1 MPRQNAGHTGAAS
14 RNPGGR
20 GSDFPGEKKITTFYL
35 TLDTR
40 ADVRRL
46 ADHAGRS
53 QNAFVEGLIRRYGP
67 QYAADLLVVNDS
79 LVGEGADA
87 EASGDLGGGPADTAA
102 LPTTGA

>member
-20 GSDFPGEKKITTFYL
+20 GTAFPGEKKICTFFL

-40 ADVRRL
+40 AEVKRL
-46 ADHAGRS
+46 ADHADRS

-79 LVGEGADA
+79 LEGADA
-87 EASGDLGGGPADTAA
+87 EASADPGDGTADTAA
-102 LPTTGA
+102 LPSTGA